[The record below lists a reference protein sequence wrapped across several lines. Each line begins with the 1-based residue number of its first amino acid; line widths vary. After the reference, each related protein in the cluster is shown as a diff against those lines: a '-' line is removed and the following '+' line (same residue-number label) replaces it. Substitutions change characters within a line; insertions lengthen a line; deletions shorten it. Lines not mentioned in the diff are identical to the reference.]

1 MWGMASAS
9 LAERLLA
16 HLAGRVS
23 VSAPASPVSAPDD
36 TAAVHE
42 LAPASLA
49 DLEALLAS
57 RLSEVRAAW
66 PGVELADDE
75 FLRHL
80 AARVPDDAPIVDSV
94 ASSCVSDLWLACALS
109 RGDAAALRAFES
121 SYVRDL
127 DAAIAHLDGGSALGE
142 DVRHAVRE
150 RVLGTAA
157 GGHAKIDDYRGRG
170 DLRGWLR
177 VVAVREALQLLRAR
191 RREAP
196 LVTDDVLADRLDDR
210 APDTI
215 SAGERRV
222 YREAFTTA
230 LATLTARERN
240 LLRQQYLFGAS
251 IDEVAALYGVH
262 RATAARWIA
271 RVREMVLRRTRRHIG
286 EALQLTGVDLD
297 SVMGRI
303 ANHLDY
309 SLRHT
314 LSLED

>member
-1 MWGMASAS
+1 MASAS

-16 HLAGRVS
+16 HLAGRGI
-23 VSAPASPVSAPDD
+23 APAE
-36 TAAVHE
+36 E
-42 LAPASLA
+42 LGAQLA
-49 DLEALLAS
+49 DRGTAPEPAIARLDGLLAS
-57 RLSEVRAAW
+57 RLAESRARW
-66 PGVELADDE
+66 PGIELADDE
-75 FLRHL
+75 FLNHL
-80 AARVPDDAPIVDSV
+80 ATRLPADSTITAAV
-94 ASSCVSDLWLACALS
+94 STACVSDLWLACALA
-109 RGDAAALRAFES
+109 RGDAAALRVFETT
-121 SYVRDL
+121 YLRGL
-127 DAAIAHLDGGSALGE
+127 DAAIAHLDGGSALAD

-157 GGHAKIDDYRGRG
+157 GGLSKIDEYRGRG
-170 DLRGWLR
+170 DLRGWLK

-196 LVTDDVLADRLDDR
+196 LVSDDVLADRLDDR
-210 APDTI
+210 APADAI
-215 SAGERRV
+215 SADERRV

-251 IDEVAALYGVH
+251 IDEVAVLHGVH
-262 RATAARWIA
+262 RATVARWIA

-286 EALQLTGVDLD
+286 EALQLSGVDLD